1 VIKSIQEIY
10 LVKTKVMNSKK
21 SDISLPS
28 NKKFGYFF
36 GIIFFVLG
44 IYFLFK
50 ETQGM
55 SWLFLFLGGLFIL
68 TASYIPI
75 ILLPLNKLWFK
86 LGLLLSKIV
95 NPIIIGIIFFIVVSP
110 IAILA
115 NFTGRDEL
123 RLKKSTKNTF
133 WIDKKESS
141 HDQDFF
147 RKQF

>member
-1 VIKSIQEIY
+1 
-10 LVKTKVMNSKK
+10 
-21 SDISLPS
+21 
-28 NKKFGYFF
+28 
-36 GIIFFVLG
+36 
-44 IYFLFK
+44 
-50 ETQGM
+50 
-55 SWLFLFLGGLFIL
+55 GGLFIL

-75 ILLPLNKLWFK
+75 ILLPLNKLLFK